1 MSEEKIAYSISQKKL
16 SLKTIVENCTY
27 DVYQY
32 LSNVK
37 KLLTTSDTVISFF
50 NFNSLCL
57 RICHSIWKTALLLNV
72 QVAQQNMMIHKIAQ
86 NWTKTRQVT
95 LFCAWIALQVEPPF

>member
-50 NFNSLCL
+50 NFNSL
-57 RICHSIWKTALLLNV
+57 LLENLSQYLENCTSSECPGGT
-72 QVAQQNMMIHKIAQ
+72 
-86 NWTKTRQVT
+86 TKHDDS
-95 LFCAWIALQVEPPF
+95 